1 MWYIFVFINLWQQQT
16 FLLYIYRIYA
26 LNREF
31 EKKRKEKKIENF
43 ETEKKI
49 EKSIIKLRETR
60 LYDVRT
66 VLNHFQTQNVYRFAT
81 NCDLIFIRCEISF
94 WLSLVFIWNTEKKL
108 CGKCEKKE
116 DLFTQIDWMCLYDV
130 CRTVLMLLMPCCRS
144 CCSRWKIHVNWC
156 YFWNYI
162 LIPPVFERVIVLYCM
177 FKSGVLKAKNQN
189 TDKTPNVYFFDSLK
203 KSNHKN
209 VICWYLATELLK

>member
-66 VLNHFQTQNVYRFAT
+66 VLNHF
-81 NCDLIFIRCEISF
+81 
-94 WLSLVFIWNTEKKL
+94 
-108 CGKCEKKE
+108 
-116 DLFTQIDWMCLYDV
+116 
-130 CRTVLMLLMPCCRS
+130 
-144 CCSRWKIHVNWC
+144 
-156 YFWNYI
+156 
-162 LIPPVFERVIVLYCM
+162 
-177 FKSGVLKAKNQN
+177 
-189 TDKTPNVYFFDSLK
+189 
-203 KSNHKN
+203 
-209 VICWYLATELLK
+209 